1 VKLRA
6 LLLALASLGIP
17 LALATIALPMTW
29 GYGGFSLS
37 PATNGLFHV
46 AYVTAD
52 SPAARAGLHRGD
64 VVRPLKGWDE
74 IRELGG
80 SANTTITL
88 RVVRDGHVTP
98 TNVTFVRFYGPLAV
112 QETIRKIAGS
122 LTAIVAFGVVIL
134 CRSERGTSAWP
145 LALPPPCS
153 WPDRN
158 RSASAPRSLSEMRWR
173 RTYSTASRRPSSER
187 PPSGRARGCWPYFRR
202 SPLAYAKRR
211 CGSVGSR

>member
-37 PATNGLFHV
+37 PAANGVFHV
-46 AYVTAD
+46 AYVTPD

-80 SANTTITL
+80 SASTTITL

-98 TNVTFVRFYGPLAV
+98 TNVTFVPFYGPLAV

-122 LTAIVAFGVVIL
+122 LTAIVAFGVVIPVL
-134 CRSERGTSAWP
+134 LRARDIRLGTRAATAR
-145 LALPPPCS
+145 LALG
-153 WPDRN
+153 RIAIAQHQ
-158 RSASAPRSLSEMRWR
+158 R
-173 RTYSTASRRPSSER
+173 
-187 PPSGRARGCWPYFRR
+187 RARC
-202 SPLAYAKRR
+202 RR
-211 CGSVGSR
+211 CAGGARTQQPRAVHLRSVRPLGGHVAVGHISADPLSQMK